1 MAAKLGVATP
11 ATPARAT
18 ALSTRL
24 ARPDSAFDAVADLLV
39 QGGLGRIQTIWAG
52 PTDTTVI
59 PQNSAV
65 ADPDGGNGASFL
77 SLLGG
82 LLSEV

>member
-1 MAAKLGVATP
+1 MP
-11 ATPARAT
+11 
-18 ALSTRL
+18 
-24 ARPDSAFDAVADLLV
+24 LV